1 MQKNSIKLIYFD
13 FSFWR
18 VDICRII
25 LSIGKI
31 PYEYIRIPRRDW
43 LIKKKSGDF
52 IFGQLPVMTINGKM
66 FGQTAAMA
74 RYCGKLANLI
84 PSDEIDVLLVDQI
97 LDVAND
103 ITYLIG
109 PSIREKNL
117 DTKKQM
123 RFELNKKIIPIWLS
137 HLENFLID
145 NKKSDFF
152 ISNKLTIADIVIW
165 RILLWLSCGLLEYIS
180 KDILKEFKLLNEYF
194 SFISSNETIRKTNEY
209 KEIVKEISKR
219 TTIM

>member
-1 MQKNSIKLIYFD
+1 LQKSNIKLIYFD

-18 VDICRII
+18 VDVCRLT

-66 FGQTAAMA
+66 FAQTAAMT

-84 PSDEIDVLLVDQI
+84 PNDDIDALLVDQI

-103 ITYLIG
+103 ITYIIG

-117 DTKKQM
+117 DKKKHM
-123 RFELNKKIIPIWLS
+123 RLELNEKKLPIWLS

-145 NKKSDFF
+145 NKKSDFL
-152 ISNKLTIADIVIW
+152 ISKNLTIADIVMW
-165 RILLWLSCGLLEYIS
+165 RVLLWLSCGLLENIS
-180 KDILKEFKLLNEYF
+180 KNIIKEFKLLNGYF
-194 SFISSNETIRKTNEY
+194 SFISSNETIRKTDEY
-209 KEIVKEISKR
+209 KEITKEVSKR
-219 TTIM
+219 TVIM